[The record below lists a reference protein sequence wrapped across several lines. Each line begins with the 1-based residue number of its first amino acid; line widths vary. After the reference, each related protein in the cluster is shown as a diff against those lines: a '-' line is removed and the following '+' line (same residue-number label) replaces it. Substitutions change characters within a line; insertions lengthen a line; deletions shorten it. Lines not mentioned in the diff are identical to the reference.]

1 MIKIVV
7 GMYNDVFDVYF
18 IFSLVLVL
26 FAVSEIVFFVRG
38 NIKRI

>member
-7 GMYNDVFDVYF
+7 GMYNDVFDIYF